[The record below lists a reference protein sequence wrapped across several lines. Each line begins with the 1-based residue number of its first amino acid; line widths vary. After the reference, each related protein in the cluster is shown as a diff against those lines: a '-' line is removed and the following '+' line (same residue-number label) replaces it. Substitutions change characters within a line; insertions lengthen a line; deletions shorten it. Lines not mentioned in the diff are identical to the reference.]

1 MKGEFL
7 LVHKLRH
14 YRLAP
19 PIYWALMSNGLQ
31 ICISPSHDFRTMLVG
46 IMEWSA
52 LDLTLGVASVVAL
65 MCLAYLVLV

>member
-7 LVHKLRH
+7 LVLKLRH

-31 ICISPSHDFRTMLVG
+31 ICISASHDFRTTLLG
-46 IMEWSA
+46 TMEWSA